1 MLSIHSH
8 AFTPLLAALLHSD
21 DVGPF
26 QWGPVAKELAKLE
39 QREKERVVREGQREK
54 KRVAMAAKRAA
65 AKKAAEEV
73 ARARQN
79 MIREA
84 ARAEAEMEDWQ
95 PSSPTPSSPTPSSPT
110 PSEMLWDAELS
121 PRMGRLNIA

>member
-54 KRVAMAAKRAA
+54 KRVAMAAKKAA
-65 AKKAAEEV
+65 ATEAAAAEARV
-73 ARARQN
+73 AA
-79 MIREA
+79 EA
-84 ARAEAEMEDWQ
+84 ARAA
-95 PSSPTPSSPTPSSPT
+95 SPT

-121 PRMGRLNIA
+121 PPMGRPAM